1 MKKKIREQL
10 HGPDAIKS
18 EKGAVRWLQQF
29 TQKNNIAFIEGVTYC
44 VHRCAERDDIR
55 LVESLFQHVNSRLT
69 IERIVNS
76 RESKLEYTPLCRAAY
91 RGSIRLLKFLVAAG
105 SDVNY
110 TNSHGEDLLTTLE
123 QGQNDAI
130 NQQPENAIFI
140 RERFQQCHAFI
151 TARRAYLRRKQEAA
165 ARPPVQ
171 RWVPQRKLR
180 AVIRIQRWFR
190 RCQATGKRK

>member
-1 MKKKIREQL
+1 MKKEIREQL
-10 HGPDAIKS
+10 HGPEAIKS
-18 EKGAVRWLQQF
+18 EKATVKWLQQY
-29 TQKNNIAFIEGVTYC
+29 TQQHNIAFIEGVTYA

-55 LVESLFQHVNSRLT
+55 LVESLFQQVNSPST
-69 IERIVNS
+69 VQRIVNS

-140 RERFQQCHAFI
+140 RERFNQCHAFI
-151 TARRAYLRRKQEAA
+151 RARRAYLIKKAEAA
-165 ARPPVQ
+165 ARPPVR

-180 AVIRIQRWFR
+180 ALVAIQRWYR
-190 RCQATGKRK
+190 ELSRA